1 MSLLLIGALR
11 QGGPSHSLRVLARPT
26 VLQNLRSRFSGLSAR
41 MLVRA
46 ALNASTVL
54 LRHLFTLSQDAIY
67 RYMAQTPYPTNDPE
81 PLRRLAAA
89 ADVYLQGQLAAAVAA
104 DQRALVFAGFLAAAT
119 AALGG
124 AAANVL
130 INNSADHFVG
140 RLAMCA
146 AAGLLVAMLCAIVA
160 ARPTHWFFPGSHP
173 KDWQEDFVMNKPEI
187 GQLQELLVDY
197 DERIDRNHT
206 TMRIN
211 GRWITASAMIGML
224 TLFVAGTMLVS
235 HFW

>member
-1 MSLLLIGALR
+1 
-11 QGGPSHSLRVLARPT
+11 VLARPA
-26 VLQNLRSRFSGLSAR
+26 VLQNLRSRFASLGAR
-41 MLVRA
+41 VLVRA

-54 LRHLFTLSQDAIY
+54 LWHLFTLSQDAIY

-81 PLRRLAAA
+81 SLRRLAAA

-124 AAANVL
+124 AAANIL
-130 INNSADHFVG
+130 IDHNADHFVG

-146 AAGLLVAMLCAIVA
+146 AAGLLFAMLCAIVA
-160 ARPTHWFFPGSHP
+160 ARPTRWFFPGSHP
-173 KDWQEDFVMNKPEI
+173 KDWQEDFAVNKPEI
-187 GQLQELLVDY
+187 GRLQELLVDY
-197 DERIDRNHT
+197 DERITRNHT

-211 GRWITASAMIGML
+211 GRWITASAMIGMS
-224 TLFVAGTMLVS
+224 TLFIAGMMLAS
-235 HFW
+235 RFW